1 MSTPKQ
7 FREGV
12 ADWFLPAILS
22 NGDVQESLQAVVR
35 LEQMKIAFVSML
47 QHHLCSYRGRSP
59 DSISELSARVRK
71 LENTLNFRIGMLAPE
86 RKGAWFR
93 ESLRQRTGPFPE
105 SIYEEPVFAPYNIE
119 DTDKLRH
126 TIQRAWHERR
136 VAALPFTKAQPCLWS
151 TLLELNQA
159 YEQVCRLERPFQH
172 QRLDRLPE
180 GLAEDLATPSLKAF
194 LQKVAEAA
202 LGVRNDL
209 DRCHEM
215 LWRASCGFWDEQ
227 LRQERRKS
235 QRQAQYQNYQQTAED
250 IRDKFRE
257 RRHSVRRAM
266 TTMDVQALKFFGIE
280 EFPDKNQLRRLYL
293 DLARRYHPDCGGND
307 DQFKQ
312 LTRYHAHL
320 QQRLETL
327 SRASASPRGEKDL
340 G

>member
-1 MSTPKQ
+1 MSTPKH
-7 FREGV
+7 FREAAG
-12 ADWFLPAILS
+12 DWFLPAIHS
-22 NGDVQESLQAVVR
+22 DGDVQECLQAVVR
-35 LEQMKIAFVSML
+35 VEQAKITFVTML
-47 QHHLCSYRGRSP
+47 QHHLCNYRGRSS

-71 LENTLNFRIGMLAPE
+71 FENTLNFRIGMLAPE

-105 SIYEEPVFAPYNIE
+105 SIYEEPVFAPYDIE
-119 DTDKLRH
+119 DTEKLRH
-126 TIQRAWHERR
+126 GVQRAWHDRR
-136 VAALPFTKAQPCLWS
+136 MSALPFTKAQPCLWT

-159 YEQVCRLERPFQH
+159 HEQVCRLERPFQQ

-180 GLAEDLATPSLKAF
+180 GLSEELLTPSLKAF

-202 LGVRNDL
+202 QAVRHDL
-209 DRCHEM
+209 DRCFEM

-235 QRQAQYQNYQQTAED
+235 QRQSTYQNYQQTAED

-257 RRHSVRRAM
+257 RRHSVRRSM
-266 TTMDVQALKFFGIE
+266 TTMDAQALKFFGLE
-280 EFPDKNQLRRLYL
+280 EFPDKSELRRIYL
-293 DLARRYHPDCGGND
+293 DLARRYHPDCGGTE

-320 QQRLETL
+320 QQRLNSM
-327 SRASASPRGEKDL
+327 SRVSVKTQNEQDL
-340 G
+340 